1 MLYAQA
7 LTPTIESEYLAP
19 KLCSLDDPNM
29 QTVLKTA
36 LGLEVLNFHLAQE
49 LAVSTLTGY

>member
-19 KLCSLDDPNM
+19 KLCSLDDPTM